1 MKLNHILSISL
12 MAASSCHASPTPIL
26 DLLAMS
32 SPETE
37 LLVREGIK
45 LARSQDIE
53 KRISA
58 DFSLEKSWN
67 NEVLFG
73 GDWDN
78 TEPGNSEHASLSV
91 TCVECYTRGTVT
103 AKVTDKHF
111 LDPKLRLGFSGV
123 QAYAALD
130 VKASAE
136 QTFSLNLFAS
146 NSPIGIGITGLDVG
160 VVFFVDLVFS
170 LSEAIDLTAGFQVTV
185 PDDAY
190 IEADIFKGDIDDSA
204 FGGLNSQS
212 LPVTVVSGHATF
224 KADLRL
230 RVQAGAEASID
241 LFGIGAG
248 AVIGIYANII
258 EFAVSIEKTPTCDL
272 ETEIWWDLNVGAYAH
287 IDVVVDYT
295 TLGPVPTVSTTF
307 LVGETITSCWIEA
320 APTTPALPATTS
332 EAAIVSSLSSASP
345 SSPSSP
351 SSPEASYSPPAL
363 SSSLAET
370 GGAGVT
376 TPVAVTSAA
385 ATSAVASSTDVT
397 LVWTPSMVLSVTAS
411 EVSFTVSE
419 TSPTDSVSSPVS
431 SDTSASPLTT
441 ASTLSPSSYSQG
453 IGGSPG
459 SVSSAYSSS
468 LVAASSYSH
477 GVNYSHG
484 VGTYSIS
491 IPSAYSS
498 SVAVIAGPTYT
509 STYTYS
515 MTRCGAPG
523 VINCPAT
530 YQSEVVVTRTTTIC
544 PATATAVTTTTT
556 VVPPAVTVVPI
567 PSESSKTAVPNHT
580 SGEVVVIVLTPLP
593 TPVVATFV
601 APAENTSA
609 HVKEYTG
616 LVEGH
621 STIATATP
629 ATTTAAITS
638 NAGLQTPSPTP
649 LIVPSPSVDQNV
661 NVPGNVTAVGTGFT
675 PGATQSGASSSLKPV
690 TAGASRLSGFDSE
703 YGYMYVSAAATFVI
717 ASLMGI
723 L

>member
-1 MKLNHILSISL
+1 MKLNNILFTSL
-12 MAASSCHASPTPIL
+12 TVALSCYASPTPIL
-26 DLLAMS
+26 DLSAMG

-73 GDWDN
+73 GEWQN
-78 TEPGNSEHASLSV
+78 TDPGNAEHAELSV
-91 TCVECYTRGTVT
+91 TCVECFTRGTVT

-111 LDPKLRLGFSGV
+111 LDPKLRIGFSGV

-130 VKASAE
+130 LKASAE

-258 EFAVSIEKTPTCDL
+258 EFVAVIEKTPTCDL
-272 ETEIWWDLNVGAYAH
+272 ETEISWGLNVGAYAH

-295 TLGPVPTVSTTF
+295 ILGPVPTVSTT
-307 LVGETITSCWIEA
+307 LLAAETITSCWIEA
-320 APTTPALPATTS
+320 APTTPALLPTTS
-332 EAAIVSSLSSASP
+332 EAAVSSLSPA
-345 SSPSSP
+345 SP

-363 SSSLAET
+363 SSSPAET

-376 TPVAVTSAA
+376 SSVAITSAA

-419 TSPTDSVSSPVS
+419 PSPTDSVSSPLS
-431 SDTSASPLTT
+431 SDTSASSLTT
-441 ASTLSPSSYSQG
+441 ASTLSLSSYSQG
-453 IGGSPG
+453 VGSSPG
-459 SVSSAYSSS
+459 SVSSVYSSFS
-468 LVAASSYSH
+468 VAASSYSH
-477 GVNYSHG
+477 GVSYSHG
-484 VGTYSIS
+484 AGTYSIS

-498 SVAVIAGPTYT
+498 SAAVAGPTYT
-509 STYTYS
+509 STYTYVI
-515 MTRCGAPG
+515 TRCGAPG

-530 YQSEVVVTRTTTIC
+530 YQSEVVVTRTATIC
-544 PATATAVTTTTT
+544 PATATAVTATTT
-556 VVPPAVTVVPI
+556 VVSTAVTVVPI
-567 PSESSKTAVPNHT
+567 PAESSKSAGPNHT
-580 SGEVVVIVLTPLP
+580 GGEVVVIILTPLL

-601 APAENTSA
+601 APAETTSV

-616 LVEGH
+616 IIEGH
-621 STIATATP
+621 STAI
-629 ATTTAAITS
+629 ATTTSTTTITAITS
-638 NAGLQTPSPTP
+638 SAGLQTPSPTP
-649 LIVPSPSVDQNV
+649 LIVPSTSVGPSV
-661 NVPGNVTAVGTGFT
+661 NVPGNATAVGTGFI
-675 PGATQSGASSSLKPV
+675 PGATQSGVSSSPGSQKPV
-690 TAGASRLSGFDSE
+690 TAGAGRLAGFGSA

-717 ASLMGI
+717 ASLMGT